1 MCGRYSFAPKKK
13 QKDNLSLEAELPP
26 ELQLSFN
33 IAPVQMGY
41 VIPADRKLQQMQWGL
56 VPHWSKDGKNSG
68 KLINARSEGIDEKPS
83 FREPINTRRCLVPAD
98 SFYEWR
104 KEPDGT
110 KTPYRIFLKNEEM
123 LYLAGIWDEWA
134 GPAEK
139 KRTFSILT
147 TAPNAEMA
155 NLHDRMPVILADAAA
170 RNLWLSE
177 APLEEVLPLF
187 HPTTD
192 GSLTMYRVSDKL
204 NKPVYD
210 GPDLHDE
217 LPEVLRLF

>member
-41 VIPADRKLQQMQWGL
+41 VIPADRKLTQMQWGL

-68 KLINARSEGIDEKPS
+68 KMINARSEGIDEKPS
-83 FREPINTRRCLVPAD
+83 FREPIQSRRCLVPAD

-110 KTPYRIFLKNEEM
+110 KTPYRIFLKNGEM

-134 GPAEK
+134 GPAEN

-147 TAPNAEMA
+147 TTPNAEMA
-155 NLHDRMPVILADAAA
+155 NLHDRMPVILADDAA

-177 APLEEVLPLF
+177 APFEQILPLL

-204 NKPVYD
+204 NKPAYN